1 MERKLWKEIM
11 VAVLFI
17 STILSFS
24 PIAHGKT
31 TSVQPSIHSLEI
43 ELNKAALAYVQPA
56 LKGELA
62 SSASLDPVLNNVK
75 KNYQTTRN
83 VILTSSLSEKEK
95 QKKLKEIEVLYQEKI
110 GKGLIPYIDAYNYA
124 TKYLDPL
131 LKEIRDAEAK
141 KDFLAVEQAY
151 HKLSVQL
158 KSRTSILYRVT
169 GKAPRDLL
177 LEKYKKSADQKRDEL
192 VVPVTIIM
200 KLTSAQQLYL
210 GGKKDQAVKMM
221 NDIPTLVARL
231 SSKHTFHQA
240 LIKEL
245 ERLQAIY
252 SPVVVSPVYP
262 AVTSEGGVLRLPT
275 NLAIL
280 PDGSLV
286 ISDQGNHLIRRLSS
300 GNLST
305 YAGMILTVDKDGYPL
320 GGLHN
325 DVKDKAIF
333 STPSGLVSDSK
344 GNVYVADTANH
355 VIRKITNEGQVITLA
370 GNGRP
375 GLMDGKSTAASF
387 YFPHDLAV
395 TQDGIVYVADTLNHV
410 IRKIDTSGNVSTLN
424 APSLR
429 PVEIADGVIESAGD
443 YLDGTLSQ
451 AKFNEP
457 SSLALDEKGNLY
469 VSDTGNQ
476 VIRYIDFMT
485 NKVTTVAGNV
495 SSANGLYG
503 DSGFT
508 DGNALASQFS
518 IPKGIAMTPEGGLL
532 IADYGNHAIRYYY
545 KGTVSTIV
553 KDLQFP
559 SDLAVTKEG
568 IIFVTN
574 SHTNQII
581 KITK

>member
-1 MERKLWKEIM
+1 MKRKLWKEIM
-11 VAVLFI
+11 VAVLFV
-17 STILSFS
+17 STILSFT

-31 TSVQPSIHSLEI
+31 TSVQQSIHSLKVEMK
-43 ELNKAALAYVQPA
+43 KAALSYVQPA
-56 LKGELA
+56 LRGELA
-62 SSASLDPVLNNVK
+62 TSASLDPVLNNVK
-75 KNYQTTRN
+75 KNYQATRK
-83 VILTSSLSEKEK
+83 VILTSNLSEKEK
-95 QKKLKEIEVLYQEKI
+95 QEKLKEIEALYQEKI

-131 LKEIRDAEAK
+131 LKEIKEAEAK
-141 KDFLAVEQAY
+141 KDFLAVEKAY

-169 GKAPRDLL
+169 GKAPRNLL
-177 LEKYKKSADQKRDEL
+177 LEKYKKPADQKRDEL

-210 GGKKDQAVKMM
+210 GGKKEEAVKVI
-221 NDIPTLVARL
+221 NDVPTLVAKL
-231 SSKHTFHQA
+231 SSKQAFHQS

-252 SPVVVSPVYP
+252 SPVVVTPVYP
-262 AVTSEGGVLRLPT
+262 AVTSEGGMLRLPT

-280 PDGSLV
+280 PDDSLV

-355 VIRKITNEGQVITLA
+355 VIRKITSEGQVITLA

-375 GLMDGKSTAASF
+375 GLMDGKSNAASF
-387 YFPHDLAV
+387 YFPQDLAV
-395 TQDGIVYVADTLNHV
+395 TTDGIVYVADTLNHV
-410 IRKIDTSGNVSTLN
+410 IRKIDTNGNVTTLN

-457 SSLALDEKGNLY
+457 SSLAIDEKGNLY

-476 VIRYIDFMT
+476 VIRHIDFLT

-495 SSANGLYG
+495 SSSNGLYG
-503 DSGFT
+503 ESGFK
-508 DGNALASQFS
+508 DGDALASQFS
-518 IPKGIAMTPEGGLL
+518 IPKGIAITPEGGLL

-545 KGTVSTIV
+545 KGAVSTIV

-559 SDLAVTKEG
+559 SDLAVTKQG
-568 IIFVTN
+568 TIFVTN